1 MGIQPMYL
9 LDDKLLN
16 PKKMVL
22 SKRDLFQKQES
33 TFAKGFKTIITIS
46 NDNNLYSIG
55 VRLWESH

>member
-46 NDNNLYSIG
+46 NDNNVYSIG
-55 VRLWESH
+55 VRL

>member
-1 MGIQPMYL
+1 MYL

-55 VRLWESH
+55 VRL